1 MSNKKLHNVKFKELS
16 LMQSEEHI
24 RRSLVKELKTR
35 GAQKRI
41 SQALEVS
48 ATTVMRWGDGE
59 TIPASMQKLLRLYL
73 FGEIPFSMLRDP
85 DQASSL
91 LEFSEDEWRLITIL
105 AARAGQEPRAWI
117 RSQILAYISP
127 TTKTNTARRQG
138 RVRIVPKPNDG
149 QSLHERAC
157 KSGTRR
163 FFNPAHSPHKLA
175 PIQRYDEGKLRDP
188 QVPPYRFRR
197 PCRSRRSHRHRA

>member
-117 RSQILAYISP
+117 RSQILAYLAYNKSEA
-127 TTKTNTARRQG
+127 KGSSEA
-138 RVRIVPKPNDG
+138 PKPVYTALRAAEEGNEHRSSDV
-149 QSLHERAC
+149 ERAKDGE
-157 KSGTRR
+157 KS
-163 FFNPAHSPHKLA
+163 H
-175 PIQRYDEGKLRDP
+175 QYEDEG
-188 QVPPYRFRR
+188 
-197 PCRSRRSHRHRA
+197 AA